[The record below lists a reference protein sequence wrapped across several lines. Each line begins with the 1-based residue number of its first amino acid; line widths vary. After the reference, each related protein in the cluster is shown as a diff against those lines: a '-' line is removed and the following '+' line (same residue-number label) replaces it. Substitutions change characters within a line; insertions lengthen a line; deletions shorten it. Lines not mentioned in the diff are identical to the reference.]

1 MNIKNEITMKYLYI
15 MVLFVFAA
23 PLQYANAQTLSLET
37 VIEQALQNSP
47 ETARILKTVED
58 ANADAFEIETLQNPT
73 VEVDTTALTNNA
85 SRSIGIELEQPM
97 KASNFETRK
106 PYADALRYTAN
117 IEQKAQILELI
128 HSITRGYSAYWI
140 LQEQEKLLSENL
152 SYARKQTKLIK
163 RGAQQG
169 LLDIADAKI
178 FQAEILRLNEQIRVL
193 RAKKENGAANILRM
207 AGMKQVKF
215 QAKQPETTEI
225 PQLASLMSVAMNEAS
240 IRSLLE
246 SRRSLAERR
255 YNVAK
260 QDSEFPAFAPRAV
273 IDHDFDEGSTAIL
286 FGVNITIP
294 IWDRNNAELA
304 RARAERQL
312 AYSNLSAMNEH
323 NFANVL
329 AASFKQAKA
338 SQISAAAYKNKIVP
352 AWNNVQSIIDRKFQN
367 GQASILDLIQMRER
381 IMDVQSA
388 SLQTYLNSIEARIK
402 LESLIGQSLKDIK
415 GIEQ

>member
-1 MNIKNEITMKYLYI
+1 MIFL
-15 MVLFVFAA
+15 
-23 PLQYANAQTLSLET
+23 
-37 VIEQALQNSP
+37 
-47 ETARILKTVED
+47 
-58 ANADAFEIETLQNPT
+58 
-73 VEVDTTALTNNA
+73 
-85 SRSIGIELEQPM
+85 
-97 KASNFETRK
+97 
-106 PYADALRYTAN
+106 
-117 IEQKAQILELI
+117 
-128 HSITRGYSAYWI
+128 
-140 LQEQEKLLSENL
+140 
-152 SYARKQTKLIK
+152 
-163 RGAQQG
+163 
-169 LLDIADAKI
+169 ADAKI

-215 QAKQPETTEI
+215 KAKQPETIKI
-225 PQLASLMSVAMNEAS
+225 PELASLMSIAMNETS

-260 QDSEFPAFAPRAV
+260 QDAEFPAFAPRAV

-286 FGVNITIP
+286 LGVNITIP

-304 RARAERQL
+304 RARAELQL

-338 SQISAAAYKNKIVP
+338 SQVSAAAYKNKIVP
-352 AWNNVQSIIDRKFQN
+352 AWNNVQSITDRKFQN

-381 IMDVQSA
+381 IMDIQSA
-388 SLQTYLNSIEARIK
+388 ALQTYFRV
-402 LESLIGQSLKDIK
+402 
-415 GIEQ
+415 